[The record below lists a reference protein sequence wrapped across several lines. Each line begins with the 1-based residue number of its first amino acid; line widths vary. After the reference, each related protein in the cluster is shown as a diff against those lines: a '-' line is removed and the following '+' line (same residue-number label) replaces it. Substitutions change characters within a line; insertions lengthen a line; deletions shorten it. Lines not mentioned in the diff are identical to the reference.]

1 MTRDPITLLLIGFL
15 AGLVTAIL
23 IFTTITGKGL

>member
-1 MTRDPITLLLIGFL
+1 MKDPITVFLIGFL